1 VNAVRQAPLSF
12 SQERF
17 WFMERLIEGIPLHH
31 YPFAFRIEGDL
42 DVDALEGAIREMVR
56 RHEILRT
63 RFPKSPPTAVQE
75 VLYDWE
81 PMLEKKVIEP
91 GPEAEA
97 KTRDWMRD
105 FGTRRF
111 DLVVEPG
118 FRGGLA
124 SLLGPR
130 THVLMLVH
138 HHIAFDGWSRGL
150 IANEIG
156 GLYAALRRGEEAE
169 LPSLPFQYADY
180 AIWQRERVAGDH
192 GRYGRTF
199 WVRELTGAPTDLDLP
214 ADRPRPPKPTYRGD
228 RRYSYVPQETR
239 AALDAL
245 AAGERATPFMALL
258 TAFQVLV
265 HRYTG
270 LKDFL
275 IGIPVAGRRD
285 HPGVDSLV
293 GPFVNTMVLRADL
306 SGDPGFRALL
316 RRVRATALRSLP
328 QQEHPFE
335 DVVEAIGPERS
346 LSRNP
351 LFQVM
356 LNYRSYPGRPFE
368 LEGLECEEI
377 RASAGMSEVDLM
389 LAALAWRPGP
399 LELEWVYA
407 SDRFEESTIER
418 MSVHFERLLRAIAS
432 DPDRPVEELPIL
444 SEEERRSLLRWGC
457 SDEPAV
463 SDSMVSRIEASARRD
478 PDRPA
483 IVLGERRLI
492 YGELAERSSRVA
504 SALRARGKG
513 PASLV
518 GICLDRSPELFVSIV
533 GVLASGAAYLP
544 LDPSSPDDRM
554 RYLIEHAGVDLV
566 LCDESLADRV
576 RGMGPEV
583 VLWDLWSEE
592 PPGQSAHQEDA
603 GDLAYVIYTSGS
615 TGRPKGVQIERRSVA
630 NFTDWAVREIGLSPV
645 DRVLQF
651 CSIGFDVSI
660 LEFLPTLT
668 SGATL
673 VLRDPGPPPSPSGF
687 SRWLEEHAIT
697 VAILPT
703 AYWHGWAAHVARAG
717 SSAVPA
723 SLRLVVVAGEKA
735 LPAPYAGWRASA
747 PRSVRWINGYGPTEA
762 TILATAFEPD
772 SGKAWS
778 PAEDIP
784 IGSPI
789 AGSRVY
795 VLDGRMQPVPV
806 GVPGEI
812 GLGGPGIAT
821 GYRNDP
827 DRTIERFF
835 DDPFRPGGRLYR
847 TGDRGRWRPDGRL
860 EFLGRVD
867 DQLKIRGYRVEPAE
881 VEAHLADHP
890 GVAAGAVVAREVGG
904 GQLLVGYVAPVAGRR
919 LEAAE
924 IREWLTGRLPDYM
937 VPGIIE
943 VLEEMPLTASG
954 KVDRVALP
962 PPSHA
967 GARGAFLAPR
977 TPVEHALVGI
987 WQRLLGVE
995 RVGIGDDFFSLGG
1008 HSLIALQVIAEAERA
1023 LDRSVPL
1030 SLVFEYPTIEDLA
1043 AAIERESVV

>member
-1 VNAVRQAPLSF
+1 
-12 SQERF
+12 
-17 WFMERLIEGIPLHH
+17 MERLIEGIPLHH

-42 DVDALEGAIREMVR
+42 DVDALEGAICEIVR

-63 RFPKSPPTAVQE
+63 RFPESPPTAVQE
-75 VLYDWE
+75 VLDDGR
-81 PMLEKKVIEP
+81 PTLEKTIIEL
-91 GPEAEA
+91 GPETEAE
-97 KTRDWMRD
+97 TRDWMRD
-105 FGTRRF
+105 FSTRRF
-111 DLVVEPG
+111 DLVAEPG
-118 FRGGLA
+118 FRAGLA
-124 SLLGPR
+124 ALGPR
-130 THVLMLVH
+130 RHLLLFVH
-138 HHIAFDGWSRGL
+138 HHIAFDGWSRGV
-150 IANEIG
+150 IAKEIG
-156 GLYAALRRGEEAE
+156 HLYAALRRGEKAE
-169 LPSLPFQYADY
+169 LPPLPFQYADY
-180 AIWQRERVAGDH
+180 AIWQRERMAGDH
-192 GRYGRTF
+192 GRNGRKF
-199 WVRELTGAPTDLDLP
+199 WVTELTGAPTDLDLP
-214 ADRPRPPKPTYRGD
+214 ADRPRPPKPSYRGD
-228 RRYSYVPQETR
+228 RRYSWLPQDTR

-245 AAGERATPFMALL
+245 AGGEKATPFMAFLA
-258 TAFQVLV
+258 AFQVLV

-285 HPGVDSLV
+285 HPDVDSLV

-316 RRVRATALRSLP
+316 RRVRETALRSLP
-328 QQEHPFE
+328 RQGHPFE

-346 LSRNP
+346 MSRNP

-368 LEGLECEEI
+368 LEGVECAEI

-389 LAALAWRPGP
+389 LDALAWRPGP

-418 MSVHFERLLRAIAS
+418 MSVHFERLVHAIVS
-432 DPDRPVEELPIL
+432 DPDQPVEELPIL
-444 SEEERRSLLRWGC
+444 SEEECRSLLRWGR

-483 IVLGERRLI
+483 IVLGERRVT

-504 SALRARGKG
+504 AALRARGKG
-513 PASLV
+513 PGSLV
-518 GICLDRSPELFVSIV
+518 GICLERSPELFVSIV
-533 GVLASGAAYLP
+533 GVLTSGAAYLP

-554 RYLIEHAGVDLV
+554 RYLIEHAGIGLV
-566 LCDESLADRV
+566 LCDEGLAGRV
-576 RGMGPEV
+576 RGMGVEV
-583 VLWDLWSEE
+583 VSWDLGTQE
-592 PPGQSAHQEDA
+592 PPGQSAPPADA

-615 TGRPKGVQIERRSVA
+615 TGRPKGVEIERRSVA
-630 NFTDWAVREIGLSPV
+630 NFTDWAVRELGLTAA

-651 CSIGFDVSI
+651 CSLGFDVSI

-687 SRWLEEHAIT
+687 GRWLEEHAIT

-703 AYWHGWAAHVARAG
+703 AYWHGWAAHVAGAG

-723 SLRLVVVAGEKA
+723 SLRLVLVAGEKA

-747 PRSVRWINGYGPTEA
+747 PRAVRWINGYGPTEA

-772 SGKAWS
+772 PGKAWS

-784 IGSPI
+784 IGGPI
-789 AGSRVY
+789 AGSRIY
-795 VLDGRMQPVPV
+795 VLDDRMQPVPV

-812 GLGGPGIAT
+812 GLGGPGIAV

-827 DRTIERFF
+827 ERTAERFF
-835 DDPFRPGGRLYR
+835 DDPFQPGGRLYR

-860 EFLGRVD
+860 EFLGRLD

-881 VEAHLADHP
+881 VEARLADHP
-890 GVAAGAVVAREVGG
+890 EVAAGAIVAREVGG
-904 GQLLVGYVAPVAGRR
+904 SRVLVAYVTPVAGRR
-919 LEAAE
+919 LEGTAV
-924 IREWLTGRLPDYM
+924 REWLAGRLPDYM
-937 VPGIIE
+937 VPGIVE

-954 KVDRVALP
+954 KLDRIALP
-962 PPSHA
+962 PPSNA
-967 GARGAFLAPR
+967 RARGMYLAPR
-977 TPVEHALVGI
+977 TQVEQALVGI
-987 WQRLLGVE
+987 WQRLLAVA
-995 RVGIGDDFFSLGG
+995 RVGIRDDFFDLGG
-1008 HSLIALQVIAEAERA
+1008 HSLIALQVIAEAERE
-1023 LDRSVPL
+1023 LDRSIPL
-1030 SLVFEYPTIEDLA
+1030 SLVFECPTIEDLA
-1043 AAIERESVV
+1043 AAVEAESIA

>member
-1 VNAVRQAPLSF
+1 MSAERRAPLSF

-42 DVDALEGAIREMVR
+42 DVDALEGSIRAIVR

-63 RFPKSPPTAVQE
+63 RFPESPPTALQE
-75 VLYDWE
+75 VLDDGRVA
-81 PMLEKKVIEP
+81 LDKTVINA
-91 GPEAEA
+91 GPEAETE
-97 KTRDWMRD
+97 TREWIRD
-105 FGTRRF
+105 FSTRRF
-111 DLVVEPG
+111 DLLAEPG
-118 FRGGLA
+118 FRVGLA
-124 SLLGPR
+124 AMGPGR
-130 THVLMLVH
+130 HVLLFVH
-138 HHIAFDGWSRGL
+138 HHIAFDGWSRGV
-150 IANEIG
+150 IAKEIG
-156 GLYAALRRGEEAE
+156 RLYAALCRGEEAE
-169 LPSLPFQYADY
+169 LPPLPLQYADY
-180 AIWQRERVAGDH
+180 ALWQRERMAGDH
-192 GRYGRTF
+192 GSQGRDF

-228 RRYSYVPQETR
+228 RRYSWVPQDTR

-245 AAGERATPFMALL
+245 AGSERATPFMAFLA
-258 TAFQVLV
+258 AFQVLV

-270 LKDFL
+270 LEDFL

-285 HPGVDSLV
+285 HPDVDSLV
-293 GPFVNTMVLRADL
+293 GPFVNTIVLRADL
-306 SGDPGFRALL
+306 SGDPGFRDLL
-316 RRVRATALRSLP
+316 RRVRGTALRSLP
-328 QQEHPFE
+328 RQGHPFE

-368 LEGLECEEI
+368 LEGVECEEI
-377 RASAGMSEVDLM
+377 RASVGMSEVDLM

-407 SDRFEESTIER
+407 SDRFDAPTIER
-418 MSVHFERLLRAIAS
+418 MAVHFERLVRAIVS
-432 DPDRPVEELPIL
+432 DPDRPVGELPIL
-444 SEEERRSLLRWGC
+444 SEEERRTLLRWGC
-457 SDEPAV
+457 SDEPAD
-463 SDSMVSRIEASARRD
+463 SDSIVSRIEGSARRD

-483 IVLGERRLI
+483 IALGDRFLT
-492 YGELAERSSRVA
+492 YGELAERSSRLA
-504 SALRARGKG
+504 SDLRARGKG
-513 PASLV
+513 PGSVV

-544 LDPSSPDDRM
+544 LDPSSPDDRV
-554 RYLIEHAGVDLV
+554 RYLIEHAGVELV
-566 LCDESLADRV
+566 LSDEGLAGRV

-583 VLWDLWSEE
+583 VSWDVRREE
-592 PPGQSAHQEDA
+592 PPGESAPPADA
-603 GDLAYVIYTSGS
+603 ADLAYVIYTSGS
-615 TGRPKGVQIERRSVA
+615 TGSPKGVEIERRSVA
-630 NFTDWAVREIGLSPV
+630 NFTDWAVREMGLSAA

-668 SGATL
+668 TGATL

-687 SRWLEEHAIT
+687 GRWLEEHAVTI
-697 VAILPT
+697 AILPT

-723 SLRLVVVAGEKA
+723 NLRLVLVAGEKA
-735 LPAPYAGWRASA
+735 LPAPYAGWRAAA

-772 SGKAWS
+772 PERAWS

-789 AGSRVY
+789 AGSRAY
-795 VLDGRMQPVPV
+795 VLDRRMQPVPV

-812 GLGGPGIAT
+812 SLGGSGIAT

-827 DRTIERFF
+827 ERTAERFF
-835 DDPFRPGGRLYR
+835 ADPFRPGGRLYR
-847 TGDRGRWRPDGRL
+847 TGDRGRWRPDGQL

-904 GQLLVGYVAPVAGRR
+904 SRVLVAYVTRVAGRR

-967 GARGAFLAPR
+967 RARGAYLAPR
-977 TPVEHALVGI
+977 TPLEHALVGI
-987 WQRLLGVE
+987 WQRLLAVE
-995 RVGIGDDFFSLGG
+995 RVGIRDDFFDLGG

-1030 SLVFEYPTIEDLA
+1030 SLVFECPVIEDLA
-1043 AAIERESVV
+1043 AAIEGESVV